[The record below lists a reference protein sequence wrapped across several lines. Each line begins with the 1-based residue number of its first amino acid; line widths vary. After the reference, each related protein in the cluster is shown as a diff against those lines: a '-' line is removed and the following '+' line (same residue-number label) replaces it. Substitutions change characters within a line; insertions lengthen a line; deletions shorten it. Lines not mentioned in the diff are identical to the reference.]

1 MASNKMDKI
10 TSRDVDFSQ
19 WYTDVIKNSN
29 LIDYG
34 PVKGT
39 TIYKPYGFAVW
50 ENIKGLFD
58 LEFKKLGV
66 DNVYFPLLIPE
77 SLMIKEKKHVEG
89 FAPELWTVTQTGN
102 TQLAEKLFIR
112 PTSEVMI
119 ADHWAKEIRSHRDL
133 PLKYNQWV
141 NVMRAEKTTR
151 PFLRGSEFLWQEGHT
166 VHAYEAEAKKMTKDI
181 LDVYSKISREKLM
194 IPVITGEKTEN
205 ERFAG
210 AEATYTIE
218 AMMYD
223 GQALQSGTSHYLG
236 QNFTKGFDIKFQNKS
251 QKEEHAYST
260 SWGVSTRIIGAI
272 IMSHSDDFGLVLPS
286 AIAPIQ
292 VGIIKIK
299 DTDEVLKA
307 TSDIVSKLSKTLR
320 VNIDESDKSFGFKI
334 SEAEIKGIP
343 IRIEVG
349 PRDLEN
355 GSVTISRRDIRNKVS
370 VKLADVEKYVTEQ
383 INEYDKNIFNVAKE
397 HLEKRIYTADTFDE
411 YQNIINTKSGFV
423 LVPFCGEVSCEE
435 DIKKKSSTN
444 SRCIPD
450 DVEQVESKCFNCGKS
465 SKNKVYFARAY

>member
-1 MASNKMDKI
+1 MASIKMDKI
-10 TSRDVDFSQ
+10 TSRDIDFAK

-34 PVKGT
+34 PLKGT
-39 TIYKPYGFAVW
+39 VIYKPYGFAVW
-50 ENIKGLFD
+50 ENIKSIFD
-58 LEFKKLGV
+58 AEFKKLGV

-77 SLMIKEKKHVEG
+77 SLMMKEKKHVEG
-89 FAPELWTVTQTGN
+89 FAPELWTVTHSGDTK
-102 TQLAEKLFIR
+102 LSERLFIR

-119 ADHWAKEIRSHRDL
+119 ADHWSNEIRSHRNL

-166 VHAYEAEAKKMTKDI
+166 VHAYADEAKKMTKDI
-181 LDVYSKISREKLM
+181 LDVYSKIAREKLM
-194 IPVITGEKTEN
+194 IPVVTGEKTEH

-210 AEATYTIE
+210 ADATYTIE

-251 QKEEHAYST
+251 QKEEFAYST

-272 IMSHSDDFGLVLPS
+272 IMSHSDDYGLVLPS
-286 AIAPIQ
+286 SIAPIQ
-292 VGIIKIK
+292 VQIIKIK

-307 TSDIVSKLSKTLR
+307 TKNIVDKLQKTFK
-320 VNIDESDKSFGFKI
+320 VNIDETDKSFGYKI
-334 SEAEIKGIP
+334 SEAEIKGVP
-343 IRIEVG
+343 IRIEIG

-355 GSVTISRRDIRNKVS
+355 GSVTISRRDIRDKVS
-370 VKLADVEKYVTEQ
+370 VKLDEVEKYVTTQ
-383 INEYDKNIFNVAKE
+383 MAEYDKNIFNIAKNN
-397 HLEKRIYTADTFDE
+397 LDKRIYKANTIKE
-411 YQNIINTKSGFV
+411 YQDIINKKSGFV
-423 LVPFCGEVSCEE
+423 LVPFCCEVECEQ
-435 DIKKKSSTN
+435 DVKKKTSTN

-450 DVEQVESKCFNCGKS
+450 GVEQVESKCFNC
-465 SKNKVYFARAY
+465 NKPTDKMVYFARAY